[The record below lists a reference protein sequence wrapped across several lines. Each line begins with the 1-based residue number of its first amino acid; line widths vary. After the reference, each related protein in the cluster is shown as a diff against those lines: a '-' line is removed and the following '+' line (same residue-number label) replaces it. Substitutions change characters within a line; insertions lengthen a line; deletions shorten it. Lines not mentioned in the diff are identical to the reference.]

1 MSHPQQNRTLLAGLS
16 TALLLAAA
24 STSAAAGD
32 NFFEGKTIK
41 IIVAGST
48 GGAYDIPARAAAR
61 YLPKYIP
68 GKPTVIVQ
76 NMPAAGGMVGINH
89 VYNVSAKDGTEI
101 GVFNRNTIL
110 APLAGIKEA
119 KFDIDKF
126 NWLGTPASYKD
137 DAQVFMIRSSLP
149 QKTVADLRA
158 PGEPLNIGN
167 TGTAI
172 TDILPKALGLNIK
185 VIRGYTSNKL
195 NMALEQGEV
204 DGRTLAYANVV
215 GIYPHWIKDGL
226 VRFMIV
232 FGHEKRFPPLP
243 DVPTA
248 RELARDPQ
256 ERALVALV
264 EAPLSLGTPFALPPG
279 VPPER
284 VEVLRKAF
292 MSTMND
298 PEYKAEIANA
308 KMEYSPRSGAEI
320 QDDMAR
326 LAQTPEDVLKIYRAS
341 VGF

>member
-1 MSHPQQNRTLLAGLS
+1 MQ
-16 TALLLAAA
+16 AAA
-24 STSAAAGD
+24 D
-32 NFFEGKTIK
+32 NFYEGRTIK
-41 IIVAGST
+41 IIVAGSV
-48 GGAYDIPARAAAR
+48 GGAYDIPSRAAAK

-119 KFDIDKF
+119 RYEIDKF

-149 QKTVADLRA
+149 QKTIDDLRT
-158 PGEPLNIGN
+158 PGTQLNIGN

-172 TDILPKALGLNIK
+172 TDILPVALGLNIK
-185 VIRGYTSNKL
+185 VIRGYTSSNL
-195 NMALEQGEV
+195 NIALERGEV

-215 GIYPHWIKDGL
+215 GIYPHWIKDKL
-226 VRFMIV
+226 MRFMIV
-232 FGHEKRFPPLP
+232 FGHEKRFPALP

-248 RELARDPQ
+248 RELARTPQ
-256 ERALVALV
+256 ERALVDLV

-279 VPPER
+279 VPQDR
-284 VEVLRKAF
+284 VALLRKAF
-292 MSTMND
+292 MATMED
-298 PEYKAEIANA
+298 PEYKAEIAKA
-308 KMEYSPRSGAEI
+308 KMEYSPRSGQQI
-320 QDDMAR
+320 QEDLAR
-326 LAQTPEDVLKIYRAS
+326 LSKTPDDVLKTYRAT